1 MKNQATKHNFLNFAQ
16 GLFRLLQTR
25 MRRFDFTQNCCQKI
39 CFAKLT
45 ILCQLTK

>member
-25 MRRFDFTQNCCQKI
+25 MRLFDFHRATARYSVLQN
-39 CFAKLT
+39 
-45 ILCQLTK
+45 